1 MPLYFEEI
9 YLHNRLKVP
18 QSGPSLLSTGL
29 GYLANPIER
38 YCLKE
43 GINMV
48 TYDFS
53 PLFRSTVGFDRMT
66 RLLDAAM
73 NLPDH
78 SDGYPPYNIQ
88 KIDDNTYGISIAVA
102 GFGEDDLEVT
112 AKENTLIVK
121 GKSKDKEK
129 ETPQQGIS
137 PVHSV
142 PHPVLQ
148 SQVEKKHQ
156 HTAEPRCHPPSEK
169 QGQQHV
175 RQSKKLTIQLTLSS
189 RKKNIT
195 EF

>member
-1 MPLYFEEI
+1 MEGAVIWAFALI
-9 YLHNRLKVP
+9 NRVWLFSKP
-18 QSGPSLLSTGL
+18 T
-29 GYLANPIER
+29 ER

-43 GINMV
+43 GIIMV

-88 KIDDNTYGISIAVA
+88 KISDNAYGISIAVA

-129 ETPQQGIS
+129 ETLYLHRGIAGRAFERTFQLADHIKI
-137 PVHSV
+137 VGA
-142 PHPVLQ
+142 VLENGLL
-148 SQVEKKHQ
+148 SIELEREIPEELKARKIEIS
-156 HTAEPRCHPPSEK
+156 TS
-169 QGQQHV
+169 G
-175 RQSKKLTIQLTLSS
+175 SKKLSG
-189 RKKNIT
+189 KAA
-195 EF
+195 

>member
-1 MPLYFEEI
+1 
-9 YLHNRLKVP
+9 
-18 QSGPSLLSTGL
+18 
-29 GYLANPIER
+29 
-38 YCLKE
+38 
-43 GINMV
+43 MV

-88 KIDDNTYGISIAVA
+88 KISDNAYGISIAVA

-129 ETPQQGIS
+129 ETLYLHRGIAGRAFERTYQLADHIK
-137 PVHSV
+137 VV
-142 PHPVLQ
+142 GAVLENGLL
-148 SQVEKKHQ
+148 SIELEREIPEELKARKIEIF
-156 HTAEPRCHPPSEK
+156 TGS
-169 QGQQHV
+169 
-175 RQSKKLTIQLTLSS
+175 SKKLPG
-189 RKKNIT
+189 KAA
-195 EF
+195 